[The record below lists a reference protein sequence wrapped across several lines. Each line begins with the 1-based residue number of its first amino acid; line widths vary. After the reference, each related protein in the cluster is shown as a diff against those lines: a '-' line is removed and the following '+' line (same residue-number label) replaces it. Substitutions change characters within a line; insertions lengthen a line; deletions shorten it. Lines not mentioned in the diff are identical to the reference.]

1 MFDDHL
7 ALLHRSGRRK
17 RCWEC
22 GRCIGGGRNSP
33 EWALVCLLV
42 VIILNTKKTPQ
53 ENPAAFCVESKLRV
67 SEGSTQGDGRFHRL

>member
-1 MFDDHL
+1 MITWL
-7 ALLHRSGRRK
+7 
-17 RCWEC
+17 C
-22 GRCIGGGRNSP
+22 CIGQGAENAAGNAGDALRGRKSP